1 MARIK
6 IELPEH
12 FHFSTQIPIRI
23 TDINYGGHVGNDTVL
38 TLLHEAR
45 VQFLKHY
52 GYEELKMEGVSL
64 IMSDVM
70 IEFKAELFYGDVVT
84 AYVSAGNFS
93 RAGFEVFYK
102 LMKVKNIVASA
113 KTGMICYNYE
123 IKKVV
128 SLPQKAKEK
137 LSI

>member
-1 MARIK
+1 MARIQ
-6 IELPEH
+6 IELPEP

-52 GYEELKMEGVSL
+52 GYEELKMEGVGL
-64 IMSDVM
+64 IMSDVA
-70 IEFKAELFYGDVVT
+70 IQFKAELFYNDVVT
-84 AYVSAGNFS
+84 AFVKAAHFT
-93 RAGFEVFYK
+93 RAGFDVFYK
-102 LMKVKNIVASA
+102 LMKEKTIVATA

-123 IKKVV
+123 IKKLV
-128 SLPQKAKEK
+128 SLPEKAKEK
-137 LSI
+137 LRF